1 LTESER
7 GTAFLILEDGSRF
20 EGVRLGARGL
30 TVGEV
35 VFNTSMTGYQEM
47 LTDPSYAGQILVPT
61 YPMIG
66 NYGINVRDWES
77 RRIQVRGL
85 VVREDCPEPSHYL
98 SQMTLH
104 EYLLEHGIPAISG
117 VDTRA
122 ITRRL
127 RSRGVM
133 MGVVTEDPDIE
144 QGMLAIRSAPR
155 YGEEDVVG
163 AVTVGAVTTWNGHE
177 EHGAPMQVSVPE
189 PVEGG
194 KAGHSWL
201 RQAQPSGV
209 PAAEHSPGRGEG
221 GGTPG
226 EGKRPR
232 IVVGDYGVKFNILR
246 MLAHRGCDVVIMPA
260 ISSASQILAMKPDGV
275 LLSPGPGD
283 PELLDHSVEAAR
295 ALAGKVPIFGICLG
309 HQVIGRAFGAKTF
322 KLKFGH
328 RGGNHSVKDL
338 ATGRVY
344 ITAQNHGYSVS
355 REGLPPELEVS
366 HIDLSDNTV
375 EGLRHRT
382 LPIMT
387 IQYHSEASPGPKDN
401 EYLFDRFVEMAR
413 KARSA
418 GAARGN
424 A

>member
-1 LTESER
+1 
-7 GTAFLILEDGSRF
+7 
-20 EGVRLGARGL
+20 
-30 TVGEV
+30 
-35 VFNTSMTGYQEM
+35 M
-47 LTDPSYAGQILVPT
+47 
-61 YPMIG
+61 
-66 NYGINVRDWES
+66 
-77 RRIQVRGL
+77 
-85 VVREDCPEPSHYL
+85 
-98 SQMTLH
+98 
-104 EYLLEHGIPAISG
+104 
-117 VDTRA
+117 
-122 ITRRL
+122 
-127 RSRGVM
+127 
-133 MGVVTEDPDIE
+133 
-144 QGMLAIRSAPR
+144 
-155 YGEEDVVG
+155 
-163 AVTVGAVTTWNGHE
+163 
-177 EHGAPMQVSVPE
+177 
-189 PVEGG
+189 
-194 KAGHSWL
+194 
-201 RQAQPSGV
+201 
-209 PAAEHSPGRGEG
+209 
-221 GGTPG
+221 PG